1 MKIEIMTLILALIQI
16 ESGGNDKAI
25 GDSGKAYGC
34 LQIHDKYVADVAWAS
49 GIPYAHEE
57 AFDRQKA
64 IDMFL
69 IYMSLYATEGRLNR
83 EPTAQD
89 MARIHH
95 GGPDGWKK
103 PHTLKYWEKVKA
115 ILDADT
121 SL

>member
-34 LQIHDKYVADVAWAS
+34 LHDVAWAS

-83 EPTAQD
+83 EP
-89 MARIHH
+89 
-95 GGPDGWKK
+95 
-103 PHTLKYWEKVKA
+103 KA